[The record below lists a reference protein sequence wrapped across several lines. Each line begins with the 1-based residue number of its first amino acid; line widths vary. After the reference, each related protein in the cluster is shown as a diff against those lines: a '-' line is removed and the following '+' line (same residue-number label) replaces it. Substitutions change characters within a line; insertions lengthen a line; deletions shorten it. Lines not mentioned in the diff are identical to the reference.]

1 MYSSIHR
8 FIQMHVYAIWCG
20 LKANNY
26 FEAIRIAWLLYYRK
40 TAVSRSCGLLKCR
53 RNVMY
58 LIRHSKSPQNINSR
72 SVEDVNQHVT

>member
-1 MYSSIHR
+1 MYSSIRR
-8 FIQMHVYAIWCG
+8 FIQMHVYAVWRC

-26 FEAIRIAWLLYYRK
+26 FEAIRIAWLFYFRK
-40 TAVSRSCGLLKCR
+40 TALSRNCGLLKCR

-58 LIRHSKSPQNINSR
+58 LVRHSKSPQNSNSR

>member
-8 FIQMHVYAIWCG
+8 FIQMHVYVVWRC

-26 FEAIRIAWLLYYRK
+26 FEAIRIAWLLYFRK

-53 RNVMY
+53 RNEMY
-58 LIRHSKSPQNINSR
+58 LIRHSKSSQIINLR
-72 SVEDVNQHVT
+72 SVEDVNQHIT